1 MKKILGKLTVILA
14 MLFIGQFAI
23 EAQTTGSIAGT
34 VVDQN
39 GAVVPNATVT
49 VTGESGQEFTVTTS
63 DNGTYRIPAVANG
76 IYTVV
81 LE

>member
-1 MKKILGKLTVILA
+1 